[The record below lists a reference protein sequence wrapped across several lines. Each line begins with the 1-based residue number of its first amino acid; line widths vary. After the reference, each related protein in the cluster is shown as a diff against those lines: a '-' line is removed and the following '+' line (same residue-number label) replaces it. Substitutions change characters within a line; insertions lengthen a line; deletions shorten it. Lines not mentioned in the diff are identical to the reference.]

1 MKDTY
6 KKLLL
11 VLLAIAIAAAAI
23 FLVIKPLNE
32 KRAKTES
39 EINTLQTRYATLSE
53 LKANQAE
60 YEAKIE
66 ENQALFDEKLGE
78 FPSNLNQEYQIEF
91 IQGVRNN
98 EDITY
103 NAMNLG
109 MSEPTAFYVL
119 GGTGDAAADPA
130 AATADANGNVT
141 TDGSADNYSCYTS
154 IMAID
159 YEGSYSGIKNFV
171 NYVAGYQ
178 YRMTIDSVSV
188 VKKEEADDYFT
199 GSMQVNIY
207 CISGK
212 DREEV
217 PEIDLDDIKT
227 GVENLFTGAGS
238 SVQVSKYTDDN
249 GEAIKSDYDL
259 YVAVNPAS
267 SDASGKI
274 VGLKSGNTVTSSKNE
289 VEAVSIKVTQDGTT
303 YTAEYGIGTEK
314 KIQEF
319 NPGDDLTL
327 LVQSSDLKDATDTNA
342 ITLSIENSTDKTL
355 YVKVADDATAARVKI
370 TNKAGNVVVYK

>member
-1 MKDTY
+1 MK
-6 KKLLL
+6 KKT
-11 VLLAIAIAAAAI
+11 LALIMAAAMVMGLAACGSS
-23 FLVIKPLNE
+23 NSTTT
-32 KRAKTES
+32 TEDTTT
-39 EINTLQTRYATLSE
+39 EAADTAETETADAAETEDTTAEAT
-53 LKANQAE
+53 
-60 YEAKIE
+60 E
-66 ENQALFDEKLGE
+66 E
-78 FPSNLNQEYQIEF
+78 
-91 IQGVRNN
+91 
-98 EDITY
+98 
-103 NAMNLG
+103 
-109 MSEPTAFYVL
+109 TA
-119 GGTGDAAADPA
+119 DAAASDKVWVV
-130 AATADANGNVT
+130 ATDTAFKPF
-141 TDGSADNYSCYTS
+141 
-154 IMAID
+154 
-159 YEGSYSGIKNFV
+159 E
-171 NYVAGYQ
+171 
-178 YRMTIDSVSV
+178 
-188 VKKEEADDYFT
+188 
-199 GSMQVNIY
+199 
-207 CISGK
+207 
-212 DREEV
+212 
-217 PEIDLDDIKT
+217 
-227 GVENLFTGAGS
+227 
-238 SVQVSKYTDDN
+238 YTDDN